1 MGNDAQAMGDGTSN
15 TAVGAGTRAN
25 FSNSAAFGAGATA
38 TRADQQVFGTA
49 TNTYTMA
56 GIASAASAAAQTGP
70 RQLVTSDANGNLAT
84 ASLASLGLAGV
95 ADVSAINAR
104 LDDLAGRSSKA
115 YAGVAM
121 AGTPTVLPHERFVTT
136 FNWGTFQG
144 SNAFAVSGAVRLDE
158 RVQLNGGVAF
168 SPDQNLAAGRAGV
181 RIGW

>member
-1 MGNDAQAMGDGTSN
+1 
-15 TAVGAGTRAN
+15 
-25 FSNSAAFGAGATA
+25 
-38 TRADQQVFGTA
+38 
-49 TNTYTMA
+49 
-56 GIASAASAAAQTGP
+56 
-70 RQLVTSDANGNLAT
+70 VTSDANGNLAT

-104 LDDLAGRSSKA
+104 LDDLAGRTNKA

-121 AGTPTVLPHERFVTT
+121 AFAMAGAPTVLPHERFVTT